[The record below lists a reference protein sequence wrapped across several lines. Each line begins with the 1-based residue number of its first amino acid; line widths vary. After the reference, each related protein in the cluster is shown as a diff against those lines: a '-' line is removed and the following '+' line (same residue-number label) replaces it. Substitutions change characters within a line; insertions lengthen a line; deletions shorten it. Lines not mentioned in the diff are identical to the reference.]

1 MAWTHIHQIKTT
13 LNKALAY
20 IENPDKTSDFLF
32 LSGYNCD
39 TVSASL
45 DFAMTAELAKRVNG
59 EYDKT
64 GGSNVLAHH
73 LIQSFDYKDEITPE
87 QAHELGRKWANELL
101 QGKYEYVIST
111 HVDKEHTH
119 NHIIFN
125 ATSFYDYHK
134 YETVPYKTAA
144 LLRETSDRLCE
155 EYGLSVIRN
164 PSKSKGRTQYE
175 AKQYGKG
182 TSWKD
187 VVKNSIDEAIENTS
201 DYESFRAELK
211 KDGIEI
217 LDGKR
222 ITFHKIDV
230 ISKNGRAG
238 KCRGDRIGED
248 YTRERII
255 EKLSEPKT
263 KERKKVFAPKQEAN
277 GRQTEAPAAN
287 TPPMERQ
294 PVFSSYDKNVEW
306 QARNTRLAATKELA
320 AALMTIRTE
329 SITEYDGFNTKLAEL
344 RGRAGEVRRTIKTI
358 DDKNTQYK
366 NAAKYLLA
374 YNQYLPVYQELQNQ
388 SVFSK
393 GKYENKYSGE
403 LAAFKYAAEQLE
415 KMGVNTSVEPDKV
428 IGLVKEQDERA
439 AELSAN
445 LKTVDD
451 RIIKLRQ
458 AQDVVTSIQNSDREP
473 ERQKQNEID
482 L

>member
-1 MAWTHIHQIKTT
+1 MAWTHIHQIKRT

-20 IENPDKTSDFLF
+20 IENPEKTSDYQL

-39 TVSASL
+39 PVFASL
-45 DFAMTAELAKRVNG
+45 EFTMTAKLARHATG

-64 GGSNVLAHH
+64 GGSNILAHH
-73 LIQSFDYKDEITPE
+73 LIQSFDHKDDITPE
-87 QAHELGRKWANELL
+87 KAHELGCKWANELL
-101 QGKYEYVIST
+101 LGKYEYVIST
-111 HVDKEHTH
+111 HVDKGHIH

-164 PSKSKGRTQYE
+164 PSKSRGRTQYE

-182 TSWKD
+182 TSWKEA
-187 VVKNSIDEAIENTS
+187 VKNSIDKAIVNTA
-201 DYESFRAELK
+201 DFDGFRAELAN
-211 KDGIEI
+211 DGIEI

-222 ITFHKIDV
+222 ITFHKIG
-230 ISKNGRAG
+230 IESKNGRAA
-238 KCRGDRIGED
+238 KVRGDRIGED
-248 YTRERII
+248 YTRDRILER
-255 EKLSEPKT
+255 LSDPKT
-263 KERKKVFAPKQEAN
+263 KERKKVFPPKQES
-277 GRQTEAPAAN
+277 GRKEEAPAAN
-287 TPPMERQ
+287 PPPEERQ
-294 PVFSSYDKNVEW
+294 RVFSSYDKKVEW
-306 QARNTRLAATKELA
+306 QARQTRLSETKELA

-329 SITEYDGFNTKLAEL
+329 NILEYDGFSTKVEEL
-344 RGRAGEVRRTIKTI
+344 RGRAREVRGTIKAI

-374 YNQYLPVYQELQNQ
+374 YNQYLPVYQELQRQ
-388 SVFSK
+388 TFLTKS
-393 GKYENKYSGE
+393 KYENKHSGE
-403 LAAFKYAAEQLE
+403 LAAFKYAAERLE
-415 KMGVNTSVEPDKV
+415 KMGVNPSVEPDKV
-428 IGLVKEQDERA
+428 MGLVKEQGDRVV
-439 AELSAN
+439 ELSGN

-458 AQDVVTSIQNSDREP
+458 AHALVKSLQNNDRDQ
-473 ERQKQNEID
+473 ERHRQNDIE